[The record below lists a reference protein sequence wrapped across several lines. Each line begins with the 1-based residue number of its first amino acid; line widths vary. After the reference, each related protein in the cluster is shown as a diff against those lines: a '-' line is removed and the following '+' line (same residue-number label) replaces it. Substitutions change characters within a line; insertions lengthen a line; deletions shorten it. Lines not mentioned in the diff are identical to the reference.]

1 MESLIPWLRG
11 RLDRFGVLLSCL
23 CLVHCLA
30 GLVLVAGMGAGA
42 SFLLDPSIHKVGLL
56 LATVIAASA
65 IGIGAFRQRRI
76 APFAVALVGLC
87 CMTGAVL
94 VGHGFEEAALT
105 MVGVVLVAT
114 GHILNLR
121 KHQRAG

>member
-1 MESLIPWLRG
+1 MESLLPWLRG
-11 RLDRFGVLLSCL
+11 HLDRAGVLLSCL

-30 GLVLVAGMGAGA
+30 GLVLVASMGAGA

-56 LATVIAASA
+56 FATVIAATA
-65 IGIGAFRQRRI
+65 IGLGAYRQRRI

-87 CMTGAVL
+87 FMAGAV
-94 VGHGFEEAALT
+94 VAGHGFPEAALT
-105 MVGVVLVAT
+105 MIGVVLVAS

-121 KHQRAG
+121 KH

>member
-1 MESLIPWLRG
+1 MNVILPWIRG
-11 RLDRFGVLLSCL
+11 HLDRVGVFLSCL
-23 CLVHCLA
+23 CLIHCLA
-30 GLVLVAGMGAGA
+30 GLVLLASMGAGA

-65 IGIGAFRQRRI
+65 IGLGAVRQRRV
-76 APFAVALVGLC
+76 APFAVALLGLAF
-87 CMTGAVL
+87 MTGAVL

-105 MVGVVLVAT
+105 VIGVVMVAG

-121 KHQRAG
+121 KHQG